1 MHAYSLHYCTLVQST
16 DDFSCVMDQLGVHIS
31 RQDLHRLEQ
40 LFDRYG
46 DHAMDYT
53 AFCNRVLFDHAD
65 MEQLSHKIANK
76 FSSLR

>member
-1 MHAYSLHYCTLVQST
+1 MRTCMTVLADST
-16 DDFSCVMDQLGVHIS
+16 DDFSSVMDQLGVHIS

-65 MEQLSHKIANK
+65 MEQLSHKIAKK
-76 FSSLR
+76 FNALR